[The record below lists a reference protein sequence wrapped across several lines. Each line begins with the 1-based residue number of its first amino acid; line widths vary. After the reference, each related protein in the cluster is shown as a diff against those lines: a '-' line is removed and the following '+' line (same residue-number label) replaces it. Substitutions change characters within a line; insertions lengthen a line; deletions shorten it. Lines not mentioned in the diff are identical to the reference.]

1 VTFQGDEAM
10 SRRPIADLVEGLRQ
24 LGVRVDCASG
34 CPPLTVHGGRL
45 PGGAIR
51 LRGDRSSQY
60 LTALL
65 LVAGLG
71 ETDLDIAI
79 AGELVSRPYVAMTCQ
94 VAAGF
99 GAAAAERAGGF
110 RAARVPAY
118 RPAALAIEPDAS
130 AASYP
135 FALAAAGGH
144 RIAVPGLGTA
154 SLQGDYAFVDVLE
167 RAGARVE
174 RSAQHTVVTGTGALA
189 GIDVNMRHIS
199 DTVMSLAAI
208 APLARGRTTIRD
220 VANIRIKETDRLAAV
235 VAELRRL
242 GQQVEHGD
250 DWLAIDPRGVTPATV
265 MCYSDHRMAMSF
277 AILGC
282 CAPGVVIA
290 DPDCTAKTYPGF
302 FADLAALRA

>member
-1 VTFQGDEAM
+1 V
-10 SRRPIADLVEGLRQ
+10 
-24 LGVRVDCASG
+24 
-34 CPPLTVHGGRL
+34 
-45 PGGAIR
+45 R

-65 LVAGLG
+65 LVAGQG
-71 ETDLDIAI
+71 EADLDVVIT
-79 AGELVSRPYVAMTCQ
+79 GDLVSRPYVEMTCQ
-94 VAAGF
+94 VAARF
-99 GAAAAERAGGF
+99 GLPAAASTSGY
-110 RAARVPAY
+110 RAARG
-118 RPAALAIEPDAS
+118 AAQATAFAIEPDAS

-174 RSAQHTVVTGTGALA
+174 RSAQHTVVTGTGALV

-235 VAELRRL
+235 VAELRRV

-250 DWLAIDPRGVTPATV
+250 DWLAIDPQAVKPATV
-265 MCYSDHRMAMSF
+265 HCYSDHRMAMSF